1 VTNIGQQLAEVLARL
16 KVVLDDPAYQENLKR
31 IEEGNA
37 EYERVQA
44 EHRKADKLRRT
55 GVPPEVA
62 AARPNQSLPRTAV
75 ADFLAGPPSLRFL
88 TLSGRKGCGKTFA
101 AAEAVWE
108 RGGRYTDAGQLV
120 ALSTFD
126 EAEWGSLSRTPLLVV
141 DELGAEHP
149 NPAFEANL
157 YGLLDRRYRQGKRTI
172 LCTNLNAAE
181 FKARYCENGL
191 DRLLDRLR
199 TGGRWVSLDGPS
211 LRKNWQDTDDRED
224 AP

>member
-1 VTNIGQQLAEVLARL
+1 MTNIGESLGAVLARL

-31 IEEGNA
+31 IEAEND
-37 EYERVQA
+37 EYERKQE
-44 EHRKADKLRRT
+44 EHRTAERLRRT

-62 AARPNQSLPRTAV
+62 TRRPNPSLTRTAV
-75 ADFLAGPPSLRFL
+75 ADFLNGPPSLRFL

-108 RGGRYTDAGQLV
+108 RGGRYVDAGQLV
-120 ALSTFD
+120 STSTFD
-126 EAEWGSLSRTPLLVV
+126 EAEWGSLTRCSLLVV

-157 YGLLDRRYRQGKRTI
+157 YALLDRRYRQGKRTV

-211 LRKNWQDTDDRED
+211 LRRPWNETDKET
-224 AP
+224 A